1 MDKYSHLIFV
11 FRLHT
16 HVLYGTYTCS
26 LLEHVTAI
34 VRFLNKAKKNLAIA
48 SLMRILYSALKK
60 KKREESTLLTW
71 LCVPLHRPACVGN
84 LASQNNIK
92 TEYCKSITKSRIN

>member
-60 KKREESTLLTW
+60 KKEKNQ
-71 LCVPLHRPACVGN
+71 HF
-84 LASQNNIK
+84 
-92 TEYCKSITKSRIN
+92 